1 VSEILARQLA
11 AQGIRDERVLD
22 AFARLD
28 RRLFVP
34 AWLRAEADGDWPL
47 PIGSGQTIS
56 QPWVVAYMTE
66 ELALTGTER
75 VLEVGTGS
83 GYQAAVLSLLAR
95 EVYSVEIVPELAEAA
110 RRVLLDELRLENV
123 HLRGGDGASGWPEA
137 APFDRIVVTAAT
149 PEIAPAWISQ
159 LASGGRLIL
168 PLGMEGGEQVL
179 RLVTAEPG
187 GVLRGEDLLPVRFVP
202 LTHPGAPRDG
212 VRP

>member
-1 VSEILARQLA
+1 MSEILARQLA

-22 AFARLD
+22 AIARLD

-34 AWLRAEADGDWPL
+34 AWLRLEADGDWPL

-95 EVYSVEIVPELAEAA
+95 EVYSVEVIPELAEAA
-110 RRVLLDELRLENV
+110 RKVLLEELRLGNV
-123 HLRGGDGASGWPEA
+123 HLRAGDGAAGWPEA
-137 APFDRIVVTAAT
+137 APFDRIVVTAAA
-149 PEIAPAWISQ
+149 PEIAPAWSSQ

-187 GVLRGEDLLPVRFVP
+187 GALRGEDLVPVRFVP

-212 VRP
+212 IQP